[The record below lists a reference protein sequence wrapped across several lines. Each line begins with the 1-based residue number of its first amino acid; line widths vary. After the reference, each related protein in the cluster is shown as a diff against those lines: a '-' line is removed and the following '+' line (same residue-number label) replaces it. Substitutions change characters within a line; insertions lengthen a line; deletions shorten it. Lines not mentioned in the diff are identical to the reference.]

1 MNAETLSGYETPE
14 RVRSNTETLKLII
27 AGLSVI
33 IVLLTVGLKAEAQQV
48 NVAKDSLQTSAN
60 VEKKKISSK
69 KASIYAALCPGLG
82 QVYNG
87 KYWKLPIVYGGYV
100 GLIYIFGWNN
110 NNYSDY
116 SQAYRTIAKYTSS
129 AGMPATDRTYLD
141 NFIKNPSINLDNPSH
156 FSYVTTSLKSGKDFF
171 RRNRDL
177 TIIGIAALHVLSI
190 IDASVDAN
198 LFDFD
203 ISDDLSMKVEPIPI
217 NLGGQNIGIG
227 LNLALKF

>member
-1 MNAETLSGYETPE
+1 MTNLIRDPIAIGSDKFGI
-14 RVRSNTETLKLII
+14 LKTII
-27 AGLSVI
+27 AGLAGVI
-33 IVLLTVGLKAEAQQV
+33 MLLAVNLKTEAQQV
-48 NVAKDSLQTSAN
+48 NMAIDSLQRSN
-60 VEKKKISSK
+60 PVEKTKHSPK
-69 KASIYAALCPGLG
+69 KASIYAALFPGLG

-116 SQAYRTIAKYTSS
+116 SQAYRTIAQYQS
-129 AGMPATDRTYLD
+129 ASDMSVADRTYLD

-156 FSYVTTSLKSGKDFF
+156 FSYVTTSLKGGKDFY

-177 TIIGIAALHVLSI
+177 TIIAIAALHILSI

-198 LFDFD
+198 LSDFD
-203 ISDDLSMKVEPIPI
+203 ISDDLSMRVEPAHIYLNGKKPV
-217 NLGGQNIGIG
+217 LG
-227 LNLALKF
+227 LNLALNF